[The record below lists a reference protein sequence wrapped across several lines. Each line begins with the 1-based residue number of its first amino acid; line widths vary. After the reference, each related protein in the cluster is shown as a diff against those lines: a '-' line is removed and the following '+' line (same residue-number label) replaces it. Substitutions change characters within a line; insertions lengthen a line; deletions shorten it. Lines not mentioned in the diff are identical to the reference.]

1 MIIKKLT
8 EELIIEKLEKTG
20 ISEYYTGTE
29 VQVNNIHLHFDFKL
43 TDDYNSM
50 YFFPDFLI
58 SSQTT
63 ADGYEVWVAHEPSN
77 IINIEEDVHY
87 YDSDLGERLE
97 QFVRESDKDDIQIYI
112 DDLDQH
118 WIEEAMAGLWD
129 DVYEKLREDMEYALE
144 LEGYEYE
151 D

>member
-8 EELIIEKLEKTG
+8 EELIIEKLEKIG
-20 ISEYYTGTE
+20 IGEYYTGTE
-29 VQVNNIHLHFDFKL
+29 VQVNNIYLHFDFEL
-43 TDDYNSM
+43 TDGYNS
-50 YFFPDFLI
+50 PDFLI

-63 ADGYEVWVAHEPSN
+63 ADDYEVWVAHEPSN

-97 QFVRESDKDDIQIYI
+97 QFIRESDKGGVQIYI

-129 DVYEKLREDMEYALE
+129 DVYEKQRKNMEYALE

>member
-29 VQVNNIHLHFDFKL
+29 VQVNNIYLHFDFKL
-43 TDDYNSM
+43 TDDYNS
-50 YFFPDFLI
+50 PNFLI

-63 ADGYEVWVAHEPSN
+63 YDGYEVWVAHEPSN

-97 QFVRESDKDDIQIYI
+97 QFVRRGWRDTQIYI

-129 DVYEKLREDMEYALE
+129 DVYEKQREDMEYPLE
-144 LEGYEYE
+144 LAGHEYE

>member
-29 VQVNNIHLHFDFKL
+29 VQVNNINLHFNFKL
-43 TDDYNSM
+43 TDDYNYYNS
-50 YFFPDFLI
+50 PNFLI

-63 ADGYEVWVAHEPSN
+63 YDGYEVWVAHEPSN
-77 IINIEEDVHY
+77 IINIDEDVHY
-87 YDSDLGERLE
+87 YDNYLGERLE
-97 QFVRESDKDDIQIYI
+97 EFIRQSDKDGVEIYI

-129 DVYEKLREDMEYALE
+129 DVYEKQREDMEYALE

-151 D
+151 N

>member
-43 TDDYNSM
+43 TDDYNS
-50 YFFPDFLI
+50 PNFLI

-63 ADGYEVWVAHEPSN
+63 YDGYEVWVAHEPSN

-97 QFVRESDKDDIQIYI
+97 EFVRESDIHNLQIYI

-144 LEGYEYE
+144 FEGYEYE

>member
-8 EELIIEKLEKTG
+8 EELITEKLEKTG
-20 ISEYYTGTE
+20 IGEWYNGTE
-29 VQVNNIHLHFDFKL
+29 VQVNNIKLHFDFKL
-43 TDDYNSM
+43 TDDYNS
-50 YFFPDFLI
+50 PDFAI
-58 SSQTT
+58 YSQTT
-63 ADGYEVWVAHEPSN
+63 ADGYELWVAIVPPYDRY
-77 IINIEEDVHY
+77 NIEEDVHY

-97 QFVRESDKDDIQIYI
+97 QFIRECDKDDIHIYI
-112 DDLDQH
+112 DDLDYD
-118 WIEEAMAGLWD
+118 WIDEAMAGLWD

>member
-29 VQVNNIHLHFDFKL
+29 VQVNNIYLHFDFKL
-43 TDDYNSM
+43 TDDYNS
-50 YFFPDFLI
+50 PNFLI

-63 ADGYEVWVAHEPSN
+63 YDGYEVWVAHEPSN

-97 QFVRESDKDDIQIYI
+97 QFVRRGWRDTQIYI

-129 DVYEKLREDMEYALE
+129 DVYEKQREDMEYALE

>member
-20 ISEYYTGTE
+20 IGEYYTGTE
-29 VQVNNIHLHFDFKL
+29 VQVNNIYLHFGFEL
-43 TDDYNSM
+43 TDDYNS
-50 YFFPDFLI
+50 PDFLI

-87 YDSDLGERLE
+87 YDSDLGERIE
-97 QFVRESDKDDIQIYI
+97 QFIRESDKGGVQIYI

-129 DVYEKLREDMEYALE
+129 DVYEKQREDMEYALE

>member
-29 VQVNNIHLHFDFKL
+29 AQVNNINLHFNFKL
-43 TDDYNSM
+43 TDDYNS
-50 YFFPDFLI
+50 PNFLI

-63 ADGYEVWVAHEPSN
+63 YDGYEVWVAHEPSN

-87 YDSDLGERLE
+87 YDNDLGERLE
-97 QFVRESDKDDIQIYI
+97 EFIRQSDKDGVEIYI

-129 DVYEKLREDMEYALE
+129 DVYEKQREDMEYALE

>member
-20 ISEYYTGTE
+20 INEYYIGSE
-29 VQVNNIHLHFDFKL
+29 VQVNNIYLHFDFKL
-43 TDDYNSM
+43 TDY
-50 YFFPDFLI
+50 YEYPDFTI
-58 SSQTT
+58 YSQTT
-63 ADGYEVWVAHEPSN
+63 ADGYDVWVAREPLADGRY
-77 IINIEEDVHY
+77 NIEEDIHY
-87 YDSDLGERLE
+87 YDNSLGERLE
-97 QFVRESDKDDIQIYI
+97 QFIRESDKDDVKIYI

-144 LEGYEYE
+144 FEGYEYE

>member
-1 MIIKKLT
+1 
-8 EELIIEKLEKTG
+8 
-20 ISEYYTGTE
+20 
-29 VQVNNIHLHFDFKL
+29 
-43 TDDYNSM
+43 M

>member
-43 TDDYNSM
+43 TDDYNS
-50 YFFPDFLI
+50 PNFLI

-63 ADGYEVWVAHEPSN
+63 YDGYEVWVAHEPSN

-97 QFVRESDKDDIQIYI
+97 QFVRRGWRDTQIYI

-129 DVYEKLREDMEYALE
+129 DVYEKQREDMEYALE

>member
-8 EELIIEKLEKTG
+8 EELIIEKLEKIG
-20 ISEYYTGTE
+20 IGEYYTGTE
-29 VQVNNIHLHFDFKL
+29 VQVNNIYLHFDFQL
-43 TDDYNSM
+43 TDGYSS
-50 YFFPDFLI
+50 PDFLI

-63 ADGYEVWVAHEPSN
+63 YDGYEVWVAHEPSN

-97 QFVRESDKDDIQIYI
+97 QFIRESELWKRAVQIYI

-129 DVYEKLREDMEYALE
+129 DVYEKQRKNMEYALE
-144 LEGYEYE
+144 FEGYEYE